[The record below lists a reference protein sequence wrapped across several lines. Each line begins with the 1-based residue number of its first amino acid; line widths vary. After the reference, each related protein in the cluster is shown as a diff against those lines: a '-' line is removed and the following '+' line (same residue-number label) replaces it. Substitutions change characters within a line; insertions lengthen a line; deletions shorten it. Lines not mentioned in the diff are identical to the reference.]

1 MCHQTVNNS
10 TVFMASRIDAA
21 VKVVGYIYIKKK
33 QIQSEH
39 TMLNWL
45 LLFSYTTLTRSK
57 TVS

>member
-1 MCHQTVNNS
+1 
-10 TVFMASRIDAA
+10 MASRIDAA